1 MELAQAVLHKK
12 YGPLVR
18 ISPTEVVSCDP
29 AAIPLVYPTQNALP
43 KSEWYAITVP
53 VSAIVC

>member
-43 KSEWYAITVP
+43 KSE
-53 VSAIVC
+53 